1 MLIPE
6 NAELEVGFPYWLVRV
21 WNVVRNTN
29 SKIVFYG
36 SAALLSLLKDVKA
49 KHNISAEFVEFTD
62 WDDFLIVSRDVK
74 PDDALLVVMSR
85 RNFPSYSR
93 QMALIPAYMNKYFQ
107 MNNCVLIYPV
117 QMGIGEEET
126 GTFRSISTV
135 HHGEGED
142 LASVLRR
149 LFRRNK

>member
-1 MLIPE
+1 MKTVVKGTLSFL
-6 NAELEVGFPYWLVRV
+6 LEAR
-21 WNVVRNTN
+21 
-29 SKIVFYG
+29 SKIKRVIKI
-36 SAALLSLLKDVKA
+36 AQNKDCLLYTS
-49 KHNISAEFVEFTD
+49 
-62 WDDFLIVSRDVK
+62 SRDVK

-142 LASVLRR
+142 LALSLIHI
-149 LFRRNK
+149 